1 MPASIAARHA
11 ERLMHAAEVVI
22 CEVYGRTQH
31 RRRGSTAGYAVS
43 SCRRAASIFV
53 LVTPGLGPGT
63 RGPYAFACS
72 RVNCCLSCSRSK
84 RRQQQLAHQALT
96 LRAKP
101 AFKRLGDARLR
112 PAVAV
117 TTVVPETIHCTGQ

>member
-22 CEVYGRTQH
+22 CEVYGRTPH

-53 LVTPGLGPGT
+53 MVTPGLGPGNRGTLDFDSAWLERT
-63 RGPYAFACS
+63 R
-72 RVNCCLSCSRSK
+72 
-84 RRQQQLAHQALT
+84 LAHPRSRT
-96 LRAKP
+96 LSASYDDP
-101 AFKRLGDARLR
+101 APLVRGTFADPWK
-112 PAVAV
+112 
-117 TTVVPETIHCTGQ
+117 